1 MSLGAGRTAEEIGRA
16 FPGVPV
22 INSSG
27 PKVRATVPDAPAVV
41 IATPGAEPIAA
52 GGYGAALLL
61 DGPAMLGRPDLRAAE
76 ETLRRWMAAATLV
89 RPASAGGRV
98 IIGTDASV
106 PVVQALIR
114 WDPEGHAAAEL
125 AARRELGFP
134 PAVAMASIEGDEHSV
149 LAAVD
154 RLVVPPAGEILGP
167 VALDDLQDDEFSA
180 PPAKGPVAER
190 LGEQGVG
197 RWIGGS
203 ERYGRWPRHVA
214 GGAGRAPTAGA
225 GPGPAGSAQGPE
237 RGAARGR
244 RRAFG
249 AKGGRRAQDSGRPA
263 RPVLSP
269 ARAATTRVYLGARCG
284 SSSRMIAVRGLAPTI
299 RATISPCENRA
310 MVGRPSTW

>member
-1 MSLGAGRTAEEIGRA
+1 M
-16 FPGVPV
+16 
-22 INSSG
+22 
-27 PKVRATVPDAPAVV
+27 V

-98 IIGTDASV
+98 IVGTDASV

-154 RLVVPPAGEILGP
+154 RLVVPPGGEILGP
-167 VALDDLQDDEFSA
+167 VALDDLHDDEFSA
-180 PPAKGPVAER
+180 PPRKGQSRKGSA
-190 LGEQGVG
+190 GKGVG
-197 RWIGGS
+197 RRISGS
-203 ERYGRWPRHVA
+203 DAFRSKRATSRQKRRTSPNCGRWSGPR
-214 GGAGRAPTAGA
+214 RL
-225 GPGPAGSAQGPE
+225 S
-237 RGAARGR
+237 
-244 RRAFG
+244 
-249 AKGGRRAQDSGRPA
+249 A
-263 RPVLSP
+263 RP
-269 ARAATTRVYLGARCG
+269 
-284 SSSRMIAVRGLAPTI
+284 
-299 RATISPCENRA
+299 
-310 MVGRPSTW
+310 

>member
-98 IIGTDASV
+98 IVGTDASV

-154 RLVVPPAGEILGP
+154 RLVVPPTGEILGP

-180 PPAKGPVAER
+180 PPRKAPSRKGSASKDSAGGSAVPSVTADGRDLAQDVPDEPQLRALVRAPQAER
-190 LGEQGVG
+190 KAL
-197 RWIGGS
+197 S
-203 ERYGRWPRHVA
+203 AALHAVA
-214 GGAGRAPTAGA
+214 AGR
-225 GPGPAGSAQGPE
+225 SARKE
-237 RGAARGR
+237 
-244 RRAFG
+244 
-249 AKGGRRAQDSGRPA
+249 GGGLRI
-263 RPVLSP
+263 
-269 ARAATTRVYLGARCG
+269 RVDPLD
-284 SSSRMIAVRGLAPTI
+284 LF
-299 RATISPCENRA
+299 
-310 MVGRPSTW
+310 

>member
-1 MSLGAGRTAEEIGRA
+1 VPEAHFRCGACGSDELRAVSLGAGRTAEEIGRA

-27 PKVRATVPDAPAVV
+27 PKVRATVPGSPAVV

-98 IIGTDASV
+98 IVGTDASV

-125 AARRELGFP
+125 ASRRELGFP

-154 RLVVPPAGEILGP
+154 RLVIPPTGEILGP
-167 VALDDLQDDEFSA
+167 VALDDLHDEEFSA
-180 PPAKGPVAER
+180 PPRKASVRKRSSRELSGGSAGPSDPFDGRDVTPVVPDEPQLRALVRAPQAER
-190 LGEQGVG
+190 KSL
-197 RWIGGS
+197 S
-203 ERYGRWPRHVA
+203 AALHAVA
-214 GGAGRAPTAGA
+214 AGR
-225 GPGPAGSAQGPE
+225 SARKE
-237 RGAARGR
+237 
-244 RRAFG
+244 
-249 AKGGRRAQDSGRPA
+249 GGGLRI
-263 RPVLSP
+263 
-269 ARAATTRVYLGARCG
+269 RVDPLD
-284 SSSRMIAVRGLAPTI
+284 LF
-299 RATISPCENRA
+299 
-310 MVGRPSTW
+310 